1 MSTPPRMRTIKET
14 IAELKQIDPQTAI
27 TEYYL
32 RDLVNSGQI
41 VFVKAGNKTL
51 INFDKFLEFLSE
63 PKSNI
68 HTCFDKSPIRRVV

>member
-1 MSTPPRMRTIKET
+1 MSTLPRMRTIKET

-41 VFVKAGNKTL
+41 MFVKAGNKTL

-63 PKSNI
+63 PKAAMNPD
-68 HTCFDKSPIRRVV
+68 FYKNPIRRIV